1 MLVENDWAIK
11 DDLMY
16 TRMRADIVSYQKSGD
31 LKIDDIRI
39 VVCPINYAFKD
50 KNPVDF
56 VKFYNNRSLD
66 SKWREKIII

>member
-1 MLVENDWAIK
+1 MIIK
-11 DDLMY
+11 DDLMF
-16 TRMRADIVSYQKSGD
+16 TRMRTDIISYQKSGD

-56 VKFYNNRSLD
+56 VKFYNKGSLD
-66 SKWREKIII
+66 SKLTKLISII